1 MAMTEHTITVNGL
14 PVHYLEAG
22 AQHGR
27 TIMLLHGGIGT
38 AATNWQPAMTML
50 ADEFHLYAPDLPGFG
65 QTAPIPAESVQG
77 LVDWLQTFM
86 RTIGVEQAVM
96 VGNSFGGLL
105 ARLTGANFPQITPAV
120 ILVNGGTIP
129 EVPALL
135 KTLSRIPGLS
145 NLTYTLLG
153 RMATG
158 RGTLERLIHVKSVLT
173 PQFRS
178 AAAANAPG
186 FARFMKLTTA
196 GIPEKIDPL
205 VPTLILWGVSDGF
218 TSVDEAKT
226 MKGQIPG
233 AKLVEI
239 EDCGHVP
246 QLETVEVF
254 AFQVSQFLSKL
265 GRQQSGGVGILPTRD

>member
-1 MAMTEHTITVNGL
+1 
-14 PVHYLEAG
+14 
-22 AQHGR
+22 
-27 TIMLLHGGIGT
+27 
-38 AATNWQPAMTML
+38 
-50 ADEFHLYAPDLPGFG
+50 
-65 QTAPIPAESVQG
+65 
-77 LVDWLQTFM
+77 
-86 RTIGVEQAVM
+86 
-96 VGNSFGGLL
+96 
-105 ARLTGANFPQITPAV
+105 
-120 ILVNGGTIP
+120 
-129 EVPALL
+129 
-135 KTLSRIPGLS
+135 
-145 NLTYTLLG
+145 
-153 RMATG
+153 
-158 RGTLERLIHVKSVLT
+158 
-173 PQFRS
+173 
-178 AAAANAPG
+178 
-186 FARFMKLTTA
+186 MKLTTA